1 MEAAVVA
8 RLLAHDATLSE
19 VCVDI
24 REICF
29 SNAFA
34 ALRNT
39 RAPIKKVE
47 MLNTHTSGLDVMHL
61 VLALRALET
70 LVLRDCAFGSQEIGF
85 FNFAVLHARAPLR
98 VIEVHTTAGL
108 EARIVEHIA
117 AAAQQRNATLQR
129 LSETIGREAA
139 AQLRMYA
146 WPLRIESVVF

>member
-1 MEAAVVA
+1 MDAAVVA

-19 VCVDI
+19 VRVDM
-24 REICF
+24 REIYF
-29 SNAFA
+29 SNSFT
-34 ALRNT
+34 ALCNT
-39 RAPIKKVE
+39 RAPITRLE
-47 MLNTHTSGLDVMHL
+47 IGYARNQGLDVMHL
-61 VLALRALET
+61 VLALRALKA
-70 LVLRDCAFGSQEIGF
+70 LVLRDCAFDSKEIGF

-129 LSETIGREAA
+129 LFETIGREAA

-146 WPLRIESVVF
+146 WPLRIESVLF